1 MERETYG
8 DTTMRVER
16 VYDDAN
22 TYCGCVIHATNV
34 LGERW
39 AWTATAIDGA
49 DVRNV
54 HGRAENRA
62 AAVAA
67 VIREAHALRA
77 DDDADTATDAGHV
90 PYVLARTA

>member
-1 MERETYG
+1 MNRETHSN
-8 DTTMRVER
+8 TAMRVER

-22 TYCGCVIHATNV
+22 AYCGCVIHATDV

-39 AWTATAIDGA
+39 AWTACAIDGA

-54 HGRAENRA
+54 HGRAENRSE
-62 AAVAA
+62 AVAA

-77 DDDADTATDAGHV
+77 DAATDADHV
-90 PYVLARTA
+90 PALPTRAA